1 MPQIRNMI
9 RATTPDGQSLALEF
23 NEAGT
28 DVTVNGTRSVIDVQR
43 TGNRHFHIL
52 RNNRSWNAEVLHIDR
67 EGKTVRLVV
76 NGKEFSIVL
85 RQPIDDLLSSMGMAG
100 GASKNQK
107 EVKAPMP
114 GMVLK
119 MLVSEGQVVSR
130 DEPLVI
136 LEAMKMENVIKSPVD
151 GTIRRIGASQGLAVE
166 KNTVLVEFA

>member
-1 MPQIRNMI
+1 MI

-28 DVTVNGTRSVIDVQR
+28 DVTVNGKRSPIDIQR
-43 TGNRHFHIL
+43 TGNRYFHIL
-52 RNNRSWNAEVLHIDR
+52 RSNRSWNAEVLHIDR
-67 EGKTVRLVV
+67 EAKTVRLVV
-76 NGKEFSIVL
+76 NGKEFSIAL

-100 GASKNQK
+100 GTLKNQK

-119 MLVSEGQVVSR
+119 MLVSEGQAVSR

-166 KNTVLVEFA
+166 KNTVLVEFD